1 MNTTVTPPTMTSTTL
16 AYASFGSRLVAWLI
30 DAIVIWCAQAIIAT
44 PILTFLGFG
53 IASQVQDGGFESDE
67 DAIGW
72 VITMISTMMATAM
85 VMWVVAL
92 LYFAFMESS
101 SKQASLGKMA
111 MGIKVTDLEG
121 NRVSFGKAFLR
132 NIGKI
137 VSQVILYIG
146 YFMAAFTEKK
156 QALHDMMAST
166 LVVKK

>member
-1 MNTTVTPPTMTSTTL
+1 MNTTVTPPITSTSLT
-16 AYASFGSRLVAWLI
+16 YASFGSRLVAWLI
-30 DAIVIWCAQAIIAT
+30 DTLIIWCAQMIIAT

-92 LYFAFMESS
+92 LYFAVMESS

-121 NRVSFGKAFLR
+121 KQISFGKAFIR

-137 VSQVILYIG
+137 VSQMILYIG